1 MASEVW
7 ARSAVRARRYRAQAK
22 RLRRLAEIEK
32 DSSFR
37 RQLLDL
43 VSEYRE
49 VAERIEAG
57 GNDLAPH
64 ADQSEERSD
73 QPSAPQVVGD

>member
-7 ARSAVRARRYRAQAK
+7 ARSAARAHRYRTQAK

-32 DSSFR
+32 DSGFR
-37 RQLLDL
+37 RQLLEL

-57 GNDLAPH
+57 GNDLAPR

-73 QPSAPQVVGD
+73 QPPTPQVVGD